1 MFLFR
6 AFLVWLLIIFV
17 ETIHGTLRQMFVA
30 PAVGDFRARQIAV
43 FTGIVLIFAVAY
55 FFIGWIRAEN
65 AKRLLAV
72 GLTWAGLTLIFEF
85 GLGFFV
91 FGFSSERM
99 LEDYDIS
106 RGGLMAFG
114 LLFMIFAPYL
124 AAKLKFNHEQTR
136 TDTKVF

>member
-6 AFLVWLLIIFV
+6 VFLVWLLIIFV
-17 ETIHGTLRQMFVA
+17 ETVHGTLRQVFIA
-30 PAVGDFRARQIAV
+30 PAIGDFRARQIAV
-43 FTGIVLIFAVAY
+43 FTGIVLIFAVAC

-72 GLTWAGLTLIFEF
+72 GLMWAGLTLIFEF

-99 LEDYDIS
+99 LEDYDVS
-106 RGGLMAFG
+106 RGGLMIFG
-114 LLFMIFAPYL
+114 ILFMIFAPLL
-124 AAKLKFNHEQTR
+124 AAKLRRLNSSETESF
-136 TDTKVF
+136 

>member
-17 ETIHGTLRQMFVA
+17 ETIHGTLRQMFLA
-30 PAVGDFRARQIAV
+30 PALGDFRARQIAV

-55 FFIGWIRAEN
+55 FFIGWIRAGN
-65 AKRLLAV
+65 SKQLLAV
-72 GLTWAGLTLIFEF
+72 GLMWAGLTLIFEF

-99 LEDYDIS
+99 LEDYDVS
-106 RGGLMAFG
+106 RGGLMIFG
-114 LLFMIFAPYL
+114 LLFMIFAPLL
-124 AAKLKFNHEQTR
+124 AAKLHQFISREAES
-136 TDTKVF
+136 F